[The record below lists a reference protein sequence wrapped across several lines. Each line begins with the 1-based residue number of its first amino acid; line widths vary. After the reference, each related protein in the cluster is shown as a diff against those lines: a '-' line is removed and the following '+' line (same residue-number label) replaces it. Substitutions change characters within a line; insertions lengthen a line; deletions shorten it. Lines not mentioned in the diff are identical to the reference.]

1 MTTLKERIAKEMSAE
16 SKLDL
21 IKLNARIALTDELVK
36 QIREKLGANVAGDV
50 DARDVVRL
58 LVEQKDRDVVD
69 RDSLLAG
76 VEDQRLAELDECQIP
91 GLEDGFDQILD
102 DAAQSSTT
110 VFPPAL
116 NAPRRVYQTA
126 PRDVEDGG
134 HFDSDYCGRL

>member
-1 MTTLKERIAKEMSAE
+1 MTTLNERIAKEMSAE

-50 DARDVVRL
+50 DARDVVRM

-76 VEDQRLAELDECQIP
+76 IEDQRLAELDECQIP
-91 GLEDGFDQILD
+91 GVEDGFDQLLED
-102 DAAQSSTT
+102 VGGNDRFDHPTMSTT
-110 VFPPAL
+110 P
-116 NAPRRVYQTA
+116 
-126 PRDVEDGG
+126 PRDPEDGAF
-134 HFDSDYCGRL
+134 FDSDY

>member
-1 MTTLKERIAKEMSAE
+1 MTTLNERIAKEMSAE

-50 DARDVVRL
+50 DARDVVRM

-76 VEDQRLAELDECQIP
+76 IEDQRLAELDECQIP
-91 GLEDGFDQILD
+91 GVEDGFDQLLED
-102 DAAQSSTT
+102 VGGNDRFDHPTMSTT
-110 VFPPAL
+110 P
-116 NAPRRVYQTA
+116 
-126 PRDVEDGG
+126 PRDPEDGAF
-134 HFDSDYCGRL
+134 FDSDFHGRL